1 MLSFFPYFESY
12 WPNSSGRPQLPHICS
27 RSPESRDQQLGRG
40 LGVHGGLE
48 PLADLLP
55 PQLEPPGGGDGGPQ
69 HGPALA
75 ARAPAALPAAPGYS
89 GLDPQQ

>member
-12 WPNSSGRPQLPHICS
+12 WPNSSARPELTPTI
-27 RSPESRDQQLGRG
+27 RSPEPRGDQLWRG
-40 LGVHGGLE
+40 LCVHGGLG
-48 PLADLLP
+48 PLAHLLP

-69 HGPALA
+69 HHPALA
-75 ARAPAALPAAPGYS
+75 ARAPAALAAAPGCS